1 MAILQDRLVECGKL
15 IDLSDAWARISGLEE
30 VQHTACYSASSVL
43 NNALVNTGALYIP
56 DRVLGKCIGLGPLL
70 LWAFGRFVGWFA
82 HCLCHYSLG
91 RGAHSLL
98 PIVSS
103 LLIWC
108 LKVICT
114 MCNVGC
120 KEYWVCSNEPGHAL
134 PVLGSLVCLS
144 VSAVGS
150 IFMIG
155 DFAVAIN
162 NARFLTSFSAL
173 LIFTKSQQFN
183 QILHTFVGVID
194 NASALFSALVAVSCL
209 YALAGQDIFGNKVQ
223 VQPVIGWSLIVLC
236 CRF

>member
-1 MAILQDRLVECGKL
+1 
-15 IDLSDAWARISGLEE
+15 
-30 VQHTACYSASSVL
+30 
-43 NNALVNTGALYIP
+43 
-56 DRVLGKCIGLGPLL
+56 
-70 LWAFGRFVGWFA
+70 
-82 HCLCHYSLG
+82 
-91 RGAHSLL
+91 
-98 PIVSS
+98 
-103 LLIWC
+103 
-108 LKVICT
+108 

-134 PVLGSLVCLS
+134 PVFGSLVCLS